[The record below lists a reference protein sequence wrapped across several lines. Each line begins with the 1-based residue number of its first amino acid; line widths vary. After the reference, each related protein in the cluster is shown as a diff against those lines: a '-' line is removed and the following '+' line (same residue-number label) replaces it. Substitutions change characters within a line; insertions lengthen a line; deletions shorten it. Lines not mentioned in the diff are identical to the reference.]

1 MIYIPYMIKHNNN
14 QKVSYMQSDNIH
26 TNKFISRQNNESY
39 NRISNNRENKR
50 DYTEDIRKGD
60 LNRTDSHRFENKDN
74 FRENYQD
81 RYKETNR
88 DLIKYIYTTVDIAQF
103 KFDIIRYEQQLSKF
117 VSGTYFI
124 SPNYSGKNCFLVF
137 TKLKT
142 KYYSFM
148 IDRRQLSYTL
158 DKVRIDDVFVNHCNV
173 DVDLAIYDGTILD
186 GIYIRRGLQHE
197 FIVTDVYSFKGADYT
212 NNKLNHKLFELEMYF
227 DNINSQIRHIKDRI
241 NAKINLELK
250 INKLHKLTD
259 IKNFLDSKLKE
270 DEKTYQIRGL
280 CFYPELSGTKLIYL
294 DNENNENIEQLEKT
308 RFTDRPNDRKTEYA
322 TSRKEIKDNSDDVGD
337 NNSDDSNAKE
347 KILQRSK
354 NIIKRVFVSTT
365 NNPVCAVLEM
375 QSTKT
380 ADNYKLFA
388 LEQVKEG
395 TRIRLKKCQMDIA
408 YIPNMKKSQ
417 WCKDITT
424 ASPKGSVFVKCIWR
438 DAKSKWE
445 PMELKTD
452 VKLPS
457 LIDDIRK
464 DIVEMEKS
472 DSDSNEE

>member
-1 MIYIPYMIKHNNN
+1 MITYTNNN
-14 QKVSYMQSDNIH
+14 QKTSIMQSDHVRGPN
-26 TNKFISRQNNESY
+26 TNTRSNYGTYDNKSTISSKDFNDRSANN
-39 NRISNNRENKR
+39 
-50 DYTEDIRKGD
+50 GD
-60 LNRTDSHRFENKDN
+60 KRFENKDN

-88 DLIKYIYTTVDIAQF
+88 ELIKYIYSTVDIAQF

-117 VSGTYFI
+117 ISGTYFI

-158 DKVRIDDVFVNHCNV
+158 DKVKMDEVYVNHCNV

-186 GIYIRRGLQHE
+186 GIYIRKGNQHE
-197 FIVTDVYSFKGADYT
+197 FIVTDVYSFKGTDYT

-227 DNINSQIRHIKDRI
+227 DNINSQIRFIKERI

-250 INKLHKLTD
+250 INKLHKITD
-259 IKNFLDSKLKE
+259 IKKFLDTIFKE
-270 DEKTYQIRGL
+270 SEKTYQIRGV
-280 CFYPELSGTKLIYL
+280 CFYPEMSGTKLIYL
-294 DNENNENIEQLEKT
+294 DNDNNNENSDNIDKFRDITHNPQ
-308 RFTDRPNDRKTEYA
+308 TESN
-322 TSRKEIKDNSDDVGD
+322 TFSRRGIKDGD
-337 NNSDDSNAKE
+337 NNSDDSSPHDKG
-347 KILQRSK
+347 LQKSK
-354 NIIKRVFVSTT
+354 SIIKRVFVSTT
-365 NNPVCAVLEM
+365 NDPVCAILEM
-375 QSTKT
+375 QTTKT

-408 YIPNMKKSQ
+408 YIPNMQKSQ
-417 WCKDITT
+417 WCRDITT

-472 DSDSNEE
+472 DSDSNDE

>member
-1 MIYIPYMIKHNNN
+1 MITYTNNI
-14 QKVSYMQSDNIH
+14 QKTSIMQSDHIRAPNNNSRPSYGSYD
-26 TNKFISRQNNESY
+26 NKLASRDFNDRSA
-39 NRISNNRENKR
+39 NNR
-50 DYTEDIRKGD
+50 GD
-60 LNRTDSHRFENKDN
+60 N
-74 FRENYQD
+74 RENYQD

-88 DLIKYIYTTVDIAQF
+88 DLIKYIYSTVDIAQF

-117 VSGTYFI
+117 ISGTYFI

-148 IDRRQLSYTL
+148 VDRRQLSYTL
-158 DKVRIDDVFVNHCNV
+158 DKVKMDEVYVNHCNV

-186 GIYIRRGLQHE
+186 GIYIRKGNQHE
-197 FIVTDVYSFKGADYT
+197 FIVTDVYSFKGTDYT

-227 DNINSQIRHIKDRI
+227 DNINSQIRFIKERI
-241 NAKINLELK
+241 NAKITLELK
-250 INKLHKLTD
+250 INKLHKITD
-259 IKNFLDSKLKE
+259 IKKFLDTTLKE
-270 DEKTYQIRGL
+270 SEKTYQIRGV
-280 CFYPELSGTKLIYL
+280 CFYPEMSGTKLIYL
-294 DNENNENIEQLEKT
+294 DNDNENSDNNNDKLREHVNHTQHINTQSENN
-308 RFTDRPNDRKTEYA
+308 
-322 TSRKEIKDNSDDVGD
+322 TSSRRGIKDVAD
-337 NNSDDSNAKE
+337 NNSDDSSPHDKV
-347 KILQRSK
+347 LQKSK
-354 NIIKRVFVSTT
+354 SIIKRVFVSTT
-365 NNPVCAVLEM
+365 NDPVCAVLEM
-375 QSTKT
+375 QATKT

-408 YIPNMKKSQ
+408 YIPNMQKSQ
-417 WCKDITT
+417 WCRDITT

-445 PMELKTD
+445 PIELKTD

-464 DIVEMEKS
+464 NIVEMEKS
-472 DSDSNEE
+472 DSDSNDE